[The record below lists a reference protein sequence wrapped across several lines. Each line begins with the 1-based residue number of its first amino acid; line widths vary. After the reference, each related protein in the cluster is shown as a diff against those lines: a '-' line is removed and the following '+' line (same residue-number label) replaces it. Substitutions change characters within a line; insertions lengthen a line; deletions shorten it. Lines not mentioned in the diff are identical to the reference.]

1 MRGVNIHADFV
12 MIQCTKNKNLTP
24 LSHPLC
30 HPAIRRDSNNV
41 YSGPGVPPFG
51 LYPGLY
57 HMPPRHATR
66 LQDSARLR
74 LPSSPFGLRRGKR
87 HLPDK
92 LKFIGVM
99 HLSIVIFSIA
109 K

>member
-12 MIQCTKNKNLTP
+12 MIQCTKHKNLTS

-30 HPAIRRDSNNV
+30 HPAIRRGSNIV

-51 LYPGLY
+51 L
-57 HMPPRHATR
+57 HRRATICR
-66 LQDSARLR
+66 LAMRRGSEIPLAYGSR
-74 LPSSPFGLRRGKR
+74 LRRGKR

-92 LKFIGVM
+92 VQFTGWRINQL
-99 HLSIVIFSIA
+99 
-109 K
+109 